1 MRFLHTLDPDDFR
14 ELDRALEDASRA
26 AELERE
32 DRVMERYY
40 EQKIKERKHN

>member
-14 ELDRALEDASRA
+14 ELDRALEDAARA
-26 AELERE
+26 SELERE

-40 EQKIKERKHN
+40 EQKIKERKNN